1 MQSLLFFVYKTIPEV
16 LYDIQEM
23 LSKVLLYFG
32 QTTWLTAKITIRIM
46 RAIVILKEVNKM
58 KLIWTILVLM
68 ISFALVYAFIGALL
82 ASVSGVGSVF
92 TLIGVGVIVCLLWD
106 KLKK

>member
-1 MQSLLFFVYKTIPEV
+1 
-16 LYDIQEM
+16 
-23 LSKVLLYFG
+23 
-32 QTTWLTAKITIRIM
+32 
-46 RAIVILKEVNKM
+46 M
-58 KLIWTILVLM
+58 KLIWTIIVM
-68 ISFALVYAFIGALL
+68 IISFALVYAFIGALL